1 MGSPIGSRGVGLSS
15 EFGEAGGKGC
25 LPPRKRQVGK
35 LDGQIQVYKEVR
47 VKDGW
52 LESWLLGKS
61 LQYNTNPCNSQYF
74 QVGGF

>member
-35 LDGQIQVYKEVR
+35 LDGRIQIQVYKEVG
-47 VKDGW
+47 VKDGFF
-52 LESWLLGKS
+52 LGSES
-61 LQYNTNPCNSQYF
+61 
-74 QVGGF
+74 